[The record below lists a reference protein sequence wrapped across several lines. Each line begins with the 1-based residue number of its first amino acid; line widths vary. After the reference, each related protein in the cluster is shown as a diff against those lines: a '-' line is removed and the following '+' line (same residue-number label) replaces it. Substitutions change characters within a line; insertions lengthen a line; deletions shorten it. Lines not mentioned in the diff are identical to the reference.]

1 MIRSKP
7 SLPEAIVSNPT
18 GGGAGQ
24 FGGGPFGDSR
34 DGGGTAI
41 KDLPTRIRSALVGD
55 TSVTSVSAPAR
66 QAQPSMSRRARIL
79 VADDERRI
87 RLALRTCLEAE
98 GYRVQEAADGVE
110 ALDSVIRNAPDL
122 LILDLAM
129 PNLDGMRVMAKLQEV
144 NPQLKPRVIVLTAWG
159 SVPAMLK
166 ARDMGAEIFLEKPI
180 DPETLRRAVAQ
191 ALASSPTLT
200 EKPEAPTE
208 PHS

>member
-1 MIRSKP
+1 
-7 SLPEAIVSNPT
+7 LPEAIVNTPT
-18 GGGAGQ
+18 GGDG
-24 FGGGPFGDSR
+24 GDSAIHG
-34 DGGGTAI
+34 GGGTAV

-55 TSVTSVSAPAR
+55 TNVTSVSAPAR

-87 RLALRTCLEAE
+87 RLALRSCLEAE

-110 ALDSVIRNAPDL
+110 ALDSIIRNAPDL

-191 ALASSPTLT
+191 ALAGCPTLT
-200 EKPEAPTE
+200 EKPEAQTD
-208 PHS
+208 STS

>member
-1 MIRSKP
+1 
-7 SLPEAIVSNPT
+7 V
-18 GGGAGQ
+18 
-24 FGGGPFGDSR
+24 
-34 DGGGTAI
+34 
-41 KDLPTRIRSALVGD
+41 
-55 TSVTSVSAPAR
+55 
-66 QAQPSMSRRARIL
+66 SRRARIL

-87 RLALRTCLEAE
+87 RLALRSCLEAE

-110 ALDSVIRNAPDL
+110 ALDSIIRNAPDL

-191 ALASSPTLT
+191 ALASGPTLT
-200 EKPEAPTE
+200 EKPEASTDTN
-208 PHS
+208 S